1 MAELLTHVLAGFVI
15 ATIASW
21 RYAWITPP
29 LVVACM
35 VGAAIPDLNRID
47 LIVPAETITALTGI
61 PWSWGVTHR
70 AGGALAIAFIVT
82 LLVANQYRK
91 PVFALLCVGIA
102 SHFVIDYFL
111 WQPTGT
117 TNLMLW
123 PFLDLTV
130 DYQGF
135 YRSSDR
141 WPAVVATIATGVVIG
156 IDQFVVTGQSSESK
170 DGSPAD

>member
-1 MAELLTHVLAGFVI
+1 
-15 ATIASW
+15 
-21 RYAWITPP
+21 
-29 LVVACM
+29 M

-47 LIVPAETITALTGI
+47 LIIPEEIITAIIGI
-61 PWSWGVTHR
+61 PWSWGITHR
-70 AGGALAIAFIVT
+70 AGGALLIALIFT
-82 LLVANQYRK
+82 LLVRTDVRK

-130 DYQGF
+130 DYQGV

-141 WPAVVATIATGVVIG
+141 WPAVVATIAAG
-156 IDQFVVTGQSSESK
+156 IVLAIDRFVVTGQSRELE
-170 DGSPAD
+170 DVPPAD